1 MFNDIGKRKTVGRNI
16 INHFCII
23 CFKWKIRMFMYG
35 RKWSKEGELQIRTER
50 NEGIIKGAEKVL
62 PLEHR

>member
-1 MFNDIGKRKTVGRNI
+1 MFSNMGKRKTVGTNI

-23 CFKWKIRMFMYG
+23 CFKWKIRKFMYD
-35 RKWSKEGELQIRTER
+35 RRWSKKGKLQIRTER
-50 NEGIIKGAEKVL
+50 KEGIIKGAEKVL